1 MKKVSLF
8 CLCLLLCLIT
18 CSAQAVYF
26 STLDAKPIAIR
37 EFDALYPG
45 LTQEMKDNIWISY
58 TSGAWDWRERSR
70 FNFQYKKEDMI
81 RVEITVDAFTGEAT
95 GSPEWPLAQLIE
107 EYESGISRK
116 QAEQIA
122 LQTYSDSLPELEQQ
136 FPKNYQAFVE
146 RYGEE
151 QLSSEHMVLYMMYIS
166 QYNCGEK
173 DQDPIWYISVIHE
186 MNRPSDLPYD
196 SDAWLLLTVNAHTG
210 EVLEKTL
217 DNNCE
222 PFVLKPWPFRK

>member
-1 MKKVSLF
+1 MKKLIAI
-8 CLCLLLCLIT
+8 CLLLCLFALP
-18 CSAQAVYF
+18 AQATYYP
-26 STLDAKPIAIR
+26 TPEAKTIAIR
-37 EFDALYPG
+37 EFDTIYPG

-58 TSGAWDWRERSR
+58 VSGDLDWRDKSR
-70 FNFQYKKEDMI
+70 FVFQYKKEHMI
-81 RVEITVDAFTGEAT
+81 SVEITVDAWTGEAT

-107 EYESGISRK
+107 EYESGISRE

-166 QYNCGEK
+166 Q
-173 DQDPIWYISVIHE
+173 
-186 MNRPSDLPYD
+186 
-196 SDAWLLLTVNAHTG
+196 
-210 EVLEKTL
+210 
-217 DNNCE
+217 
-222 PFVLKPWPFRK
+222 